1 MKWEHVRFRE
11 KRKTRSFKEKK
22 RCRFLR
28 LCDFT
33 VCAQCT
39 AVIAV
44 LSSTE
49 HCSDIFHLLP
59 LDPISTETFRS
70 HLLFVKVSTQLC
82 HLWAGC
88 LRQAGHISQAV
99 NLQTPTAYPS
109 LSGCE
114 VFIKNIK
121 ATSGLVQKASRPTLI
136 VIAANLIQT
145 NSACMYVEE
154 IIANC
159 PVKYENQHSQ

>member
-99 NLQTPTAYPS
+99 NLQS
-109 LSGCE
+109 
-114 VFIKNIK
+114 N
-121 ATSGLVQKASRPTLI
+121 
-136 VIAANLIQT
+136 T
-145 NSACMYVEE
+145 NSLPISLRVWGLHQKHKSHIWLGTESQQAYYDSHSCQFDPDKLCMHVCWRN
-154 IIANC
+154 NC
-159 PVKYENQHSQ
+159 